1 VSRKVIDL
9 IPPALKAKA
18 KKLGRPNVDRSKG
31 KYPWFKFWPDAWL
44 SDSSLQSCS
53 FIAKGLWIDTLA
65 HIHKEAEGGSI
76 TRSVGQFAR
85 LYNLT
90 NKDLIQI
97 FDELAETGT
106 AEVKYTRVHPE
117 TGEFLVDKPV
127 DKFTEQVIKSNL
139 SQMSQ
144 NDEVNSFANSVFVTL
159 LSRRMKRDQ
168 IKRDDSRM
176 RKRKSRDQD

>member
-1 VSRKVIDL
+1 MSRKVIDL
-9 IPPALKAKA
+9 VPAGMREKAA
-18 KKLGRPNVDRSKG
+18 KQGRPKVERSKG
-31 KYPWFKFWPDAWL
+31 KYPWFKFFPADWL

-53 FIAKGLWIDTLA
+53 FRTKGVWIDTLA
-65 HIHKEAEGGSI
+65 HIHKESEGGSI

-85 LYNLT
+85 LFNLT
-90 NKDLIQI
+90 NAELIQI

-144 NDEVNSFANSVFVTL
+144 TGETNSFANSVFVTL

-168 IKRDDSRM
+168 IKRDADRL
-176 RKRKSRDQD
+176 RKRKSRDK

>member
-1 VSRKVIDL
+1 MIRKVVDL
-9 IPPALKAKA
+9 VPTGLKAKA
-18 KKLGRPNVDRSKG
+18 KKLGRPTVDRSKG
-31 KYPWFKFWPDAWL
+31 KYPWFKFYPADWL

-53 FIAKGLWIDTLA
+53 FISKGLWIDTLA
-65 HIHKEAEGGSI
+65 HIHKESEGGSI

-85 LYNLT
+85 LYNLS
-90 NKDLIQI
+90 NKALIEI

-127 DKFTEQVIKSNL
+127 DKFTEDVIKSNL

-144 NDEVNSFANSVFVTL
+144 TGDLNSFANSVFVTL

-168 IKRDDSRM
+168 VKRDSDRL
-176 RKRKSRDQD
+176 RKRKSRDQ